1 MRVFGGGG
9 VLGTFRP
16 CISAEA
22 DRYRAPYLPHGVC
35 LTRIILSLA
44 TTQFPFQLSPL
55 SQPAALD
62 WKKCQAQIIFAPLS
76 PGIPCLAL
84 PTLFAFCSLIV
95 CWVRTDAF
103 HTELRTFCKP
113 LSKGGDDE
121 EILSFIPGRVMNIQL
136 FCQETWGLM
145 LMIFG
150 LIQNVLER
158 VGIDL
163 FSLRLQKQTHCI
175 PTENVRSGHS

>member
-1 MRVFGGGG
+1 LEKVPSANNFCASQPRNSVPRSPDAFCFLLFDC
-9 VLGTFRP
+9 VLGADGR
-16 CISAEA
+16 ISH
-22 DRYRAPYLPHGVC
+22 P
-35 LTRIILSLA
+35 
-44 TTQFPFQLSPL
+44 
-55 SQPAALD
+55 
-62 WKKCQAQIIFAPLS
+62 
-76 PGIPCLAL
+76 
-84 PTLFAFCSLIV
+84 
-95 CWVRTDAF
+95 
-103 HTELRTFCKP
+103 ELRTFCIP